1 MIVVITP
8 SFIQRTR
15 AAPTSWLRWAPL
27 DYAWAKTWPEQVRR
41 KDITTKGELCAR
53 DSGRS
58 RRLSLSA
65 DCATLPSCRRCWEWL
80 ANSQLVAGSS
90 TLLARLKLAFTLG
103 LSYIPPNPRV

>member
-27 DYAWAKTWPEQVRR
+27 DHAGVKSYPEKISW

-53 DSGRS
+53 NGGRS
-58 RRLSLSA
+58 LRLSLSA
-65 DCATLPSCRRCWEWL
+65 DCATLTSSGRCWEWL
-80 ANSQLVAGSS
+80 ANSQLLAGSS
-90 TLLARLKLAFTLG
+90 TLLARLKLAFTLRP
-103 LSYIPPNPRV
+103 SYTPLNPAV